1 MSDEC
6 ETYKLWRIKKTILK
20 MCHDRGYLVMQKE
33 LDQTL
38 DEFKEAVGD
47 PPSRKDLLMVVNHEE
62 DPADMLYV
70 FFPEEDKVNMKTIRA
85 YVDQMQQDH
94 TYKAILVL
102 RDGGLTPAAKTAIS
116 EMAHKYTLESFYE
129 NELMVNITEH
139 QLVPKHSVLTNEEK
153 KELLDRYRLKESQLP
168 KMQVSDPVARY
179 YGLKRGQVVRINRPS
194 ETAGRYITYR
204 IVV

>member
-1 MSDEC
+1 MTEDT

-20 MCHDRGYLVMQKE
+20 MCRDRGYLVMQKE

-38 DEFKEAVGD
+38 DEFKESVGD

-70 FFPEEDKVNMKTIRA
+70 FFPEEEKVNMKTIRA

-102 RDGGLTPAAKTAIS
+102 QDRGLTPAAKTAIAELS
-116 EMAHKYTLESFYE
+116 YKYTLECFFE

-139 QLVPKHSVLTNEEK
+139 ELVPQHIVLTQEEK

-168 KMQVSDPVARY
+168 KMQVSDPVSRY
-179 YGLKRGQVVRINRPS
+179 YGLRRGQVVRINRPS

>member
-1 MSDEC
+1 
-6 ETYKLWRIKKTILK
+6 
-20 MCHDRGYLVMQKE
+20 MQKE

-38 DEFKEAVGD
+38 EEFKESVGD

-70 FFPEEDKVNMKTIRA
+70 FFPEEEKVNMKTIRA

-102 RDGGLTPAAKTAIS
+102 QDRGLTPAAKTAIAELS
-116 EMAHKYTLESFYE
+116 YKYTLECFFE

-139 QLVPKHSVLTNEEK
+139 ELVPQHVVLTQEEK

-168 KMQVSDPVARY
+168 KMQVSDPVSRY
-179 YGLKRGQVVRINRPS
+179 YGLRRGQVVRINRPS

>member
-1 MSDEC
+1 
-6 ETYKLWRIKKTILK
+6 

-102 RDGGLTPAAKTAIS
+102 RDGGLTPAAKTVIIGFFLIS
-116 EMAHKYTLESFYE
+116 
-129 NELMVNITEH
+129 
-139 QLVPKHSVLTNEEK
+139 
-153 KELLDRYRLKESQLP
+153 
-168 KMQVSDPVARY
+168 
-179 YGLKRGQVVRINRPS
+179 
-194 ETAGRYITYR
+194 
-204 IVV
+204 

>member
-6 ETYKLWRIKKTILK
+6 ETYRLWRIKKTILK

-38 DEFKEAVGD
+38 DEFREAVGD

-70 FFPEEDKVNMKTIRA
+70 FFPEEDK
-85 YVDQMQQDH
+85 QDH

-102 RDGGLTPAAKTAIS
+102 RDGGLTPAAKT
-116 EMAHKYTLESFYE
+116 YTLESFYE
-129 NELMVNITEH
+129 NELMCFN
-139 QLVPKHSVLTNEEK
+139 KRG
-153 KELLDRYRLKESQLP
+153 KERAPGWIESQLP
-168 KMQVSDPVARY
+168 KMQKRLVATSPTALSCSY
-179 YGLKRGQVVRINRPS
+179 DIFLFDAALRIMP
-194 ETAGRYITYR
+194 IL
-204 IVV
+204 

>member
-1 MSDEC
+1 MLDDF
-6 ETYKLWRIKKTILK
+6 ETYKLWRIKKTILQ

-85 YVDQMQQDH
+85 YIDQMQQDH

-102 RDGGLTPAAKTAIS
+102 QDGGLTPAAKTAIA
-116 EMAHKYTLESFYE
+116 EMSHKYTLESFYE

-153 KELLDRYRLKESQLP
+153 KELLDGYRLKESQLP